1 MNAFSSAIAAIA
13 APLCLLAA
21 CTTTGMAHV
30 RAVPAIPE
38 LASIRRLG
46 IAACT
51 PRLAENEHVLRRTDG
66 GLFDPVDLEGVSHL
80 VALLSPSPDA
90 ASRFS
95 VTPASLAASCRRI
108 WVKEV
113 GSAHAFDGETGPR
126 GDGQRAAGLEE
137 VKGIGDPGVC
147 LDASQ
152 EEMRA
157 LAACHGVE
165 ALLVV
170 EPSVYAEVGYVTEQ
184 ESGSPFGKDIPVGSF
199 LLRTVISYA
208 FALFSAETG
217 NITTSLEMPG
227 VALPGAETCLF
238 DLGPMTSRQLLS
250 FMNTEDYAELF
261 EQALREALKPL
272 LPLFGADCRPR
283 D

>member
-1 MNAFSSAIAAIA
+1 MNAFFSAVAAIA

-21 CTTTGMAHV
+21 CTSTGRV
-30 RAVPAIPE
+30 QPVPAIPE
-38 LASIRRLG
+38 LASIKSLG
-46 IAACT
+46 IEACT
-51 PRLAENEHVLRRTDG
+51 PRLADNEHVLRRIDG
-66 GLFDPVDLEGVSHL
+66 CLFDPVDMEGVSHL
-80 VALLSPSPDA
+80 VAILSPSPEA

-95 VTPASLAASCRRI
+95 VTPASLAATCRRI

-113 GSAHAFDGETGPR
+113 ISAYAVESETGPR
-126 GDGQRAAGLEE
+126 GDGPHAAGLEE
-137 VKGIGDPGVC
+137 VKDIGDPGIC
-147 LDASQ
+147 LEASR

-157 LAACHGVE
+157 LAARHGVE

-199 LLRTVISYA
+199 ILRTVISYA

-217 NITTSLEMPG
+217 KITTSLDVPG
-227 VALPGAETCLF
+227 AALPGAETCLF
-238 DLGPMTSRQLLS
+238 DLGPMTPRQLLS
-250 FMNTEDYAELF
+250 FMDTEDYAGLF

-272 LPLFGADCRPR
+272 LPLFRTDSRPR